1 MSAMAILQQ
10 LHFGTRL
17 SGAML
22 SRKWRV
28 VVFAMAFLSLSSH
41 RCSAGPIKI
50 PKFVI
55 CIPGELLSFVPR
67 SFRQPVAS
75 PTLPTTFFHLDGVN
89 LSQIAAPP
97 EFRSSTLTSPRV
109 TPGILQTPRWSDER
123 PPCRLFPGWYGSS
136 I

>member
-75 PTLPTTFFHLDGVN
+75 PTLPTTLFSSGW
-89 LSQIAAPP
+89 SQSKSDC
-97 EFRSSTLTSPRV
+97 RSSRISVVYADIAESHAGDPPNSTLV
-109 TPGILQTPRWSDER
+109 
-123 PPCRLFPGWYGSS
+123 
-136 I
+136 